1 MRKQRLRAAVS
12 GGGKGSTAPK
22 GPCVVCGMADARGL
36 VEIDLAGE
44 PCVTVC
50 GSHELMHRRSGLGA
64 QTAAELR
71 AAFGDRRG
79 TERRGGPGEIDE
91 LAEAL
96 TAAFTRDRRG
106 PDRRAS

>member
-1 MRKQRLRAAVS
+1 MRKQRLRAEVS
-12 GGGKGSTAPK
+12 GKASSPAPK
-22 GPCVVCGMADARGL
+22 GPCVVCGIADGRAL

-50 GSHELMHRRSGLGA
+50 GSHELMHRRSGFSA
-64 QTAAELR
+64 QNAAELR
-71 AAFGDRRG
+71 AAFGDRRSN
-79 TERRGGPGEIDE
+79 ERRGGPGEIDE